1 MRMVTFHL
9 ILVGVFVFVALIAY
23 GIGHTLGEA
32 KGEMRIMRK
41 LEKAL
46 IDSGYK
52 IPGILSDDKGG
63 ERDEC

>member
-1 MRMVTFHL
+1 MVAFHL

-23 GIGHTLGEA
+23 GIGHALGQA

-52 IPGILSDDKGG
+52 IPGILAEDKEDEQD
-63 ERDEC
+63 ER

>member
-1 MRMVTFHL
+1 MVAFHL

-23 GIGHTLGEA
+23 GIGHTLGQA

-52 IPGILSDDKGG
+52 IPGILAEDKEDEKG
-63 ERDEC
+63 EC

>member
-1 MRMVTFHL
+1 MVTFHL

-23 GIGHTLGEA
+23 GIGHTLGQA

-52 IPGILSDDKGG
+52 IPGILAEDKEDEKG
-63 ERDEC
+63 EC